1 MLDFSPLFLNVEKH
15 VQWSLSHVTES
26 KIFQRQLLCELK
38 TGLTCLYM
46 FRILL
51 LQNKSFRQ
59 FRVRRNNM
67 LMKNKAMLFF
77 GQCVVDPVSNS
88 REGKYHRTSHFSDV
102 WIFNENIFCLT
113 KIFAW
118 YVDLQMLWSIQRN
131 LKFTFDLVVKYT
143 KVLVKSSIPSISST
157 SSMWKHQQYCE
168 QKRYI

>member
-1 MLDFSPLFLNVEKH
+1 MIISLFFHSSNWLIMLDFSPLFLNVEKH

-46 FRILL
+46 FRVLL

-88 REGKYHRTSHFSDV
+88 REGKYHRTSTISVMF
-102 WIFNENIFCLT
+102 EYLM
-113 KIFAW
+113 KIFF
-118 YVDLQMLWSIQRN
+118 VSQRFLLDMLIFRCCGQF
-131 LKFTFDLVVKYT
+131 KET
-143 KVLVKSSIPSISST
+143 
-157 SSMWKHQQYCE
+157 
-168 QKRYI
+168 